1 MREEKRPESHH
12 NTTGSVNVMQS
23 VYNTRMTVPW
33 EWTGEDRLVIECD
46 RLRII
51 KTKCETSV
59 SLGNAHKVEEPEGK
73 VGNMGSTVVIVL

>member
-12 NTTGSVNVMQS
+12 NTTGIVNVMQS

-46 RLRII
+46 R
-51 KTKCETSV
+51 
-59 SLGNAHKVEEPEGK
+59 
-73 VGNMGSTVVIVL
+73 

>member
-46 RLRII
+46 R
-51 KTKCETSV
+51 
-59 SLGNAHKVEEPEGK
+59 
-73 VGNMGSTVVIVL
+73 